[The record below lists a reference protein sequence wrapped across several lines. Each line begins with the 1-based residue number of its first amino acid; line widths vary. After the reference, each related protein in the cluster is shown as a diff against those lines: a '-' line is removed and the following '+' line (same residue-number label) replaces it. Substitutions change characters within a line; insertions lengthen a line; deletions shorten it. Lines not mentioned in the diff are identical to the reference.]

1 MVPKRE
7 NMTVHA
13 LIFEKYPKQK
23 ALLWFSVKNDLI
35 YVRGEDG
42 VLHLVTPK
50 ITWKLSCLLTS
61 PSVPATIF
69 P

>member
-1 MVPKRE
+1 
-7 NMTVHA
+7 MTVHA

-42 VLHLVTPK
+42 SPGYSQNNLETVL
-50 ITWKLSCLLTS
+50 
-61 PSVPATIF
+61 PSH
-69 P
+69 